1 VSYEELERR
10 EEIEATCHCW
20 HCRELLR
27 ERMQSSKWSK
37 RAMGIALAALAAGAG
52 ALASTIAAR
61 FGRLPDSP
69 PPPNHAEI
77 YAPQRV
83 EPPQG
88 QHAP

>member
-1 VSYEELERR
+1 MSYDELERR
-10 EEIEATCHCW
+10 EEIEASCHCW

-52 ALASTIAAR
+52 ALASSIASR
-61 FGRLPDSP
+61 YGRLQDAP
-69 PPPNHAEI
+69 PALNHQEL
-77 YAPQRV
+77 YAPQRAD
-83 EPPQG
+83 PPPG